1 MASRIFIEKGDIGGE
16 TVRLYSQRTS
26 GREDKMQSFKEWSLT
41 GFMAIILAIG
51 LGKFLI
57 VGPLSST
64 EMNIGAAATVGT
76 HG

>member
-1 MASRIFIEKGDIGGE
+1 VQ
-16 TVRLYSQRTS
+16 T
-26 GREDKMQSFKEWSLT
+26 FKEWWLT

-64 EMNIGAAATVGT
+64 EMNIGAAATVVMLWKGVFWLKRRAIDKLD
-76 HG
+76 